1 MVSEQTHR
9 HKAERAADGRAL
21 LIVDVQNDFAEGGA
35 LGCDGGAAV
44 AASINSLTAPGHGYQ
59 LIAASRDW
67 HSSEGDNGGHFA
79 PEGEEP
85 NWTTTWPVHCVANTE
100 GAAYHPNLDASRID
114 LEVRKGMGSPA
125 YSAFEGVAD
134 DGTGLAEALKEEGI
148 THVDVV
154 GIATDH
160 CVLAS
165 ARDALA
171 HGFSVTVLNEH
182 TAYVDADAAEAALAS
197 LEEAGAT
204 VVR

>member
-1 MVSEQTHR
+1 MVADNVAGQSREG
-9 HKAERAADGRAL
+9 AANGRAL

-44 AASINSLTAPGHGYQ
+44 AASINSLTAPGHDYQ

-67 HSSEGDNGGHFA
+67 HSPEGDNGGHFA
-79 PEGEEP
+79 PAGEEP

-100 GAAYHPNLDASRID
+100 GAAYHPNLDASRIE

-125 YSAFEGVAD
+125 YSAFEGVSD
-134 DGTGLAEALKEEGI
+134 DGSGLAEILKEEGI
-148 THVDVV
+148 TKLDVV

-171 HGFSVTVLNEH
+171 NGFTVTVLNQH
-182 TAYVDADAAEAALAS
+182 TAYVDADAAKAALAS